1 MPSSERSQQL
11 QAAILNHLATV
22 GPHDWEEIKKDFL
35 DIPSSTFWRHV
46 KKVKKQLEKPALPVR
61 NADLFAQSDEA
72 EDEVELEETPKPN
85 AVFRLLKHTQRFYEL
100 HADVL
105 ALRQHALDKEGR
117 IQDAHLF
124 AKTIRLRN
132 QLLNDELSVVEGV
145 NRTDVNTKFFDAV
158 IEAVAKAS
166 PEVSA
171 EIMKSL
177 YALHA
182 AHKGGEMNRD
192 SATSH

>member
-11 QAAILNHLATV
+11 QAAILNHLITV
-22 GPHDWEEIKKDFL
+22 GPRDWEEIQKDFL
-35 DIPSSTFWRHV
+35 DIPSSTFWRYV

-61 NADLFAQSDEA
+61 DTDLFSQSDET
-72 EDEVELEETPKPN
+72 EDEVDLEESPKPN

-132 QLLNDELSVVEGV
+132 QLLNDE
-145 NRTDVNTKFFDAV
+145 
-158 IEAVAKAS
+158 
-166 PEVSA
+166 
-171 EIMKSL
+171 
-177 YALHA
+177 
-182 AHKGGEMNRD
+182 
-192 SATSH
+192 